1 MNEAHATDSRTRG
14 LFVQQWLLTLKEL
27 RETLRDRRTTVT
39 LFAMPLLLYPLL
51 GIGMRFLTLQ
61 QPGGL
66 PAELRIVVASRE
78 EGEWL
83 KQSLDAASELLK
95 QDDAALQGARP
106 GPDTDSEGSLAN
118 ASDSTAGALTDVSS
132 ERPGPAPVVT
142 FFEASPELGSDL
154 SQVVEEG
161 RADLGVRVET
171 IRAPGPG
178 RLPSTRVEL
187 IQQDGSVPGRN
198 AADYV
203 QRRLNRL
210 NVQLLSQIHRQ
221 RDPGFQ
227 MPLQQVK
234 QWLTS
239 TSRVSAIAG
248 LLPLILLLMTVTGG
262 VYPAIDLTAGER
274 ERDTLETLIALPLPK
289 SRLLLAKYAAVVTVT
304 MLTGLFNLLAMTVT
318 LYALNLDSLLFGGDG
333 LTAGLV
339 VQLIA
344 TLVVFA
350 AFFSAMLL
358 LLTSSAR
365 SFKEAQAL
373 LIPLLMLSLAPGLV
387 ILLPGW
393 HLTLTTAVAPVINML
408 LLARDVLDGSVEL
421 LPAALAL
428 ICTLV
433 YAAAALSLAA
443 RIFGSEAASVGSRGR
458 WTELLS
464 RPTELRSTPSVA
476 EAVGGLAILF
486 PLFFL
491 ASGLA
496 ARDPAQ
502 AMSTRLI
509 GSGLLTAILFA
520 GWPLL
525 LLRWFRVHS
534 GDALA
539 MRRPPALAWPAA
551 LLLGLS
557 AWPSVFELVI
567 TLQSLGI
574 GQLDEARAKLAQSLL
589 TGWQQLPLPL
599 IVVTLGVLPGCCEEL
614 FFRGYLFGGLRDRCG
629 GLATV
634 LITGVAF
641 GLFHVILAGGAAPE
655 RVAPSLLLGLLLG
668 WVRLRTGSLW
678 PSVVLHVTHNSLLL
692 TLAHT
697 QEQLKGW
704 GVGLQSS
711 EHLPAAWLAASAVAI
726 AAGIGLMMLAT
737 SSEHE
742 PSGA

>member
-1 MNEAHATDSRTRG
+1 MNEARATGSRARG
-14 LFVQQWLLTLKEL
+14 HFAQQWLLTLKEL

-66 PAELRIVVASRE
+66 PAELRIVVASSE

-106 GPDTDSEGSLAN
+106 GPETDSEGSLAN
-118 ASDSTAGALTDVSS
+118 ASDSTAGALPDVSS

-142 FFEASPELGSDL
+142 YFEASPELGSDL

-318 LYALNLDSLLFGGDG
+318 LYALNLD
-333 LTAGLV
+333 
-339 VQLIA
+339 
-344 TLVVFA
+344 
-350 AFFSAMLL
+350 
-358 LLTSSAR
+358 
-365 SFKEAQAL
+365 
-373 LIPLLMLSLAPGLV
+373 
-387 ILLPGW
+387 
-393 HLTLTTAVAPVINML
+393 
-408 LLARDVLDGSVEL
+408 
-421 LPAALAL
+421 
-428 ICTLV
+428 
-433 YAAAALSLAA
+433 
-443 RIFGSEAASVGSRGR
+443 
-458 WTELLS
+458 
-464 RPTELRSTPSVA
+464 
-476 EAVGGLAILF
+476 
-486 PLFFL
+486 
-491 ASGLA
+491 
-496 ARDPAQ
+496 
-502 AMSTRLI
+502 
-509 GSGLLTAILFA
+509 
-520 GWPLL
+520 
-525 LLRWFRVHS
+525 
-534 GDALA
+534 
-539 MRRPPALAWPAA
+539 
-551 LLLGLS
+551 
-557 AWPSVFELVI
+557 
-567 TLQSLGI
+567 
-574 GQLDEARAKLAQSLL
+574 
-589 TGWQQLPLPL
+589 
-599 IVVTLGVLPGCCEEL
+599 
-614 FFRGYLFGGLRDRCG
+614 
-629 GLATV
+629 
-634 LITGVAF
+634 
-641 GLFHVILAGGAAPE
+641 
-655 RVAPSLLLGLLLG
+655 
-668 WVRLRTGSLW
+668 
-678 PSVVLHVTHNSLLL
+678 
-692 TLAHT
+692 
-697 QEQLKGW
+697 
-704 GVGLQSS
+704 
-711 EHLPAAWLAASAVAI
+711 
-726 AAGIGLMMLAT
+726 
-737 SSEHE
+737 
-742 PSGA
+742 